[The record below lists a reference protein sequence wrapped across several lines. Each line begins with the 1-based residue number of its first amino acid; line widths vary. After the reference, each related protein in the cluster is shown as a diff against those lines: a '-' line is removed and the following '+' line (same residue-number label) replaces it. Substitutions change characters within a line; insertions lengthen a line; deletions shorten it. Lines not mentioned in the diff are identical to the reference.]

1 MTPSNPKKSCEEK
14 FILDACCSGRM
25 MWFNKT
31 HPNAI
36 YIDIR
41 KEEKGLCKE
50 RPEFCVEPDLQMDFR
65 DLKFPDGTF
74 KLIAWDPPHLLSLG
88 KNSIMRKKFGCLDY
102 QTWDS
107 DLRKGFL
114 ELWRCLEDYGV
125 LIFKWN
131 VQEIPINKVLRLFPV
146 RPLFGHTTG
155 SKSQTRWMTF
165 MKIPDHS
172 TYKKGKEDGTQE

>member
-1 MTPSNPKKSCEEK
+1 MKMFEALLKDK

-25 MWFNKT
+25 MWFDKA

-41 KEEKGLCKE
+41 KESKGVSKI
-50 RPEFCVEPDLQMDFR
+50 RPNFSVQPDMVMDFR
-65 DLKFPDGTF
+65 SLEFKDSSF

-88 KNSIMRKKFGCLDY
+88 KNSEMRKKFGCLDY

-131 VQEIPINKVLRLFPV
+131 IQEIPIKKVLRLFPV
-146 RPLFGHTTG
+146 QPLFGHTTG

-165 MKIPDHS
+165 MKIPNKP
-172 TYKKGKEDGTQE
+172 TKKLLFDANA